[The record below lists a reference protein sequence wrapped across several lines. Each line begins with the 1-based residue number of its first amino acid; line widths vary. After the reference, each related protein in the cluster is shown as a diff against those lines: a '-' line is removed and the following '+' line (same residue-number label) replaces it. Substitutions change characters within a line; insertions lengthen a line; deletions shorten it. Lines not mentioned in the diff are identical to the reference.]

1 MGYLEIAPKVR
12 VLTIV
17 SQLINALINH
27 NYIWNEGKII
37 YKINKTVYSYNWNH
51 FNNYYTIFA
60 TNTTNC
66 YNIFHNNWDVNP
78 SYIKIKLNRIIKY

>member
-66 YNIFHNNWDVNP
+66 YNIFTTIEMSIPH
-78 SYIKIKLNRIIKY
+78 ILK